1 MLIVF
6 EVDVPVDWESGVS
19 DVVDVIALER
29 RVEYEPKPLL
39 LELLS
44 FSLSSLLDWLLLVE
58 VLELV
63 VVLLLKLLVG
73 GAETGRPIEFND
85 WLEEETKSIF
95 DYNSVTVYQNGC

>member
-1 MLIVF
+1 MLTAF
-6 EVDVPVDWESGVS
+6 EVHVPVDWESGISV
-19 DVVDVIALER
+19 VVDVVTFER
-29 RVEYEPKPLL
+29 RDEYELKPLL

-85 WLEEETKSIF
+85 
-95 DYNSVTVYQNGC
+95 